1 MTPTAAP
8 NDRARTSRL
17 VRAPRRW
24 FPLEHAVQKT
34 STRTVPL
41 SRVRNIGIM
50 AHVDAGKTTTTERI
64 LYYTGVTSRI
74 GEVDDGAAFTDWM
87 TQEQERGISITA
99 AATTFGWK
107 GCVVN
112 LIDTPGHVDFTM
124 EVERSLRV
132 LDGAIAVFDAVEG
145 VQSQSETVWRQ
156 ADRYRIPRIAFINKC
171 DREGAEPARVLDEI
185 RTRLGASPIAIQ
197 LPVGLGPTFA
207 GVVDLI
213 TMRARTWDSASFGA
227 SFTDGPIPDD
237 LAEAAS
243 QARDAMV
250 EAIAERDDELM
261 AAYVAGRELSEDA
274 IRTALRRI
282 TLGNRG
288 VLALVGAAFKNLGIH
303 NLLDAVLDYLPSPAD
318 FAEIRGRDPRDPT
331 GAPTL
336 VRKLGRDGAPGELAD
351 TEPLAALAFKVQ
363 IDEAGGTLTFVRV
376 YAGCL
381 RVGDAVLNATKGHL
395 EHIGRL
401 VRMFAN
407 HREDIKQIEAGMIGA
422 VHDPV
427 PVAAQPSH
435 RARDAADEL
444 AGVPLARV
452 PLAATRLSTG
462 DTLADPRAP
471 ILLDAMRVPSPV
483 IGVVLE
489 PETDNDVARV
499 AQALERIAIEDPSF
513 RVATDP
519 DSGQVVI
526 SGMGELHLEI
536 IVERMRREFGVR
548 ARVGNPQVAYRE
560 TVTRRAEGEHKLM
573 RASSR
578 AGGPRGE
585 YGHVQLVVEPTDRGG
600 GYVYENRASTS
611 EIPQEHAPA
620 VEAGVAEAVERG
632 VLAGHPMIDLRVS
645 VVGGSYHPVDSNHYA
660 FKVAGSRAFV
670 EAAHKAAPTVL
681 EPVMAL
687 EVVTP
692 DEHVGDVL
700 GDLHARRGKVAGIT
714 ARPGVQTVACF
725 VPMASMFG
733 YATDLRNRTRGRAT
747 YAMELDHYAEVP
759 QQLRDD
765 LIASSARPGA

>member
-1 MTPTAAP
+1 VQTSFSRSCPAA
-8 NDRARTSRL
+8 L
-17 VRAPRRW
+17 VL
-24 FPLEHAVQKT
+24 LEHAVHKT
-34 STRTVPL
+34 DARTTPL
-41 SRVRNIGIM
+41 ARTRNIGIM

-64 LYYTGVTSRI
+64 LYYSGVTSRL
-74 GEVDDGAAFTDWM
+74 GSVDEGSSVTDWM
-87 TQEQERGISITA
+87 EQEQERGISITA

-107 GCVVN
+107 GHVVN

-156 ADRYRIPRIAFINKC
+156 ADRYRIPRIAFLNKC
-171 DREGAEPARVLDEI
+171 DREGADPERVLGEI
-185 RTRLGASPIAIQ
+185 KARLGASPIAIQ
-197 LPVGLGPTFA
+197 LALGLGPTFE

-213 TMRARTWDSASFGA
+213 TMRARTWDAASFGVK
-227 SFTDGPIPDD
+227 FTDGPIPDD
-237 LAEAAS
+237 HADAAAR
-243 QARDAMV
+243 ARDAML
-250 EAIAERDDELM
+250 EAIAELDDELM
-261 AAYVAGRELSEDA
+261 SAFVAERELPADM
-274 IRTALRRI
+274 IRAALRRV

-288 VLALVGAAFKNLGIH
+288 VPALVGAAFRNLGIH
-303 NLLDAVLDYLPSPAD
+303 NLLDAVLEYLPSPAD
-318 FAEIRGRDPRDPT
+318 FAEVRGRDPQDPS

-336 VRKLGRDGAPGELAD
+336 VRKLGSRAD
-351 TEPLAALAFKVQ
+351 AEPLAALAFKVQ

-395 EHIGRL
+395 EQIGRL

-427 PVAAQPSH
+427 PVTAHPSL
-435 RARDAADEL
+435 R
-444 AGVPLARV
+444 G
-452 PLAATRLSTG
+452 TRLSTG
-462 DTLADPRAP
+462 DTLVDPRAP

-483 IGVVLE
+483 MGVVIE
-489 PETDNDVARV
+489 PETDADVAKI

-513 RVATDP
+513 HVAADP
-519 DSGQVVI
+519 DSGQIVI

-536 IVERMRREFGVR
+536 VVERMRREFGVK
-548 ARVGNPQVAYRE
+548 ARIGNPQVAYRE
-560 TVTRRAEGEHKLM
+560 TVTRRGEGEHKLM

-670 EAAHKAAPTVL
+670 EAAQKAAPTVL
-681 EPVMAL
+681 EPVMSL

-765 LIASSARPGA
+765 LIAARA

>member
-1 MTPTAAP
+1 
-8 NDRARTSRL
+8 
-17 VRAPRRW
+17 V
-24 FPLEHAVQKT
+24 HKT
-34 STRTVPL
+34 SARSVPL
-41 SRVRNIGIM
+41 SRTRNIGIM

-64 LYYTGVTSRI
+64 LYYSGVTSRL
-74 GEVDDGAAFTDWM
+74 GDVDEGSAVTDWM
-87 TQEQERGISITA
+87 EQEQERGISITA
-99 AATTFGWK
+99 AATTFRWK
-107 GCVVN
+107 DHVVN

-156 ADRYRIPRIAFINKC
+156 ADRYRIPRIAFLNKC
-171 DREGAEPARVLDEI
+171 DREGADPERVLGAI
-185 RTRLGASPIAIQ
+185 KTRLGASPIAIQ
-197 LPVGLGPTFA
+197 LPLGLGPSFN

-213 TMRARTWDSASFGA
+213 TMRARTWDAATFGA
-227 SFTDGPIPDD
+227 TFTDGPIPEDH
-237 LAEAAS
+237 APAAGR
-243 QARDAMV
+243 ARDAML
-250 EAIAERDDELM
+250 EAIAELDDELM
-261 AAYVAGRELSEDA
+261 AAWVAGRELSHDA
-274 IRTALRRI
+274 IRAALRRI

-288 VLALVGAAFKNLGIH
+288 VPALVGAAFRNLGIH

-318 FAEIRGRDPRDPT
+318 FAEVRGRDPRDPT
-331 GAPTL
+331 GAPTV
-336 VRKLGRDGAPGELAD
+336 VRQIGGPGGSGEQAD
-351 TEPLAALAFKVQ
+351 REPLAALAFKVQ

-395 EHIGRL
+395 EQIGRL

-427 PVAAQPSH
+427 PVTAHPSL
-435 RARDAADEL
+435 R
-444 AGVPLARV
+444 G
-452 PLAATRLSTG
+452 TRLSTG

-483 IGVVLE
+483 MGVVIE
-489 PETDNDVARV
+489 PETDEDVAKI

-513 RVATDP
+513 HVTADP
-519 DSGQVVI
+519 DSGQIVI

-536 IVERMRREFGVR
+536 IVERMRREFGVN

-560 TVTRRAEGEHKLM
+560 TVTRRAEGEHKLS

-578 AGGPRGE
+578 ASGPRGE

-611 EIPQEHAPA
+611 DIPQEHAPA

-645 VVGGSYHPVDSNHYA
+645 VVGGSYHPVDSNPYA

-765 LIASSARPGA
+765 LIAARA

>member
-1 MTPTAAP
+1 VHKT
-8 NDRARTSRL
+8 DART
-17 VRAPRRW
+17 AP
-24 FPLEHAVQKT
+24 LA
-34 STRTVPL
+34 RT
-41 SRVRNIGIM
+41 RNIGIM

-64 LYYTGVTSRI
+64 LYYSGVTSRL
-74 GEVDDGAAFTDWM
+74 GNVDDGSTVTDWM
-87 TQEQERGISITA
+87 EQEQERGISITA

-107 GCVVN
+107 DHVVN

-171 DREGAEPARVLDEI
+171 DREGADPERVLGAI
-185 RTRLGASPIAIQ
+185 KTRLGASPIAIQ
-197 LPVGLGPTFA
+197 LPLGLGPEFE

-213 TMRARTWDSASFGA
+213 TMRARRWDAASFGVT
-227 SFTDGPIPDD
+227 FTDGPIPDD
-237 LAEAAS
+237 QAAAAS
-243 QARDAMV
+243 HARDAML
-250 EAIAERDDELM
+250 EAIAEHDDELM
-261 AAYVAGRELSEDA
+261 AAWVGGRELGDAA
-274 IRTALRRI
+274 IRAALRRI

-288 VLALVGAAFKNLGIH
+288 VPALVGAAFRNLGIH

-318 FAEIRGRDPRDPT
+318 FSEIRGRDPRDPT
-331 GAPTL
+331 GAPTV
-336 VRKLGRDGAPGELAD
+336 VRRIAAAASPGAPGEPAD
-351 TEPLAALAFKVQ
+351 REPLAALAFKVQ

-395 EHIGRL
+395 EQIGRL

-427 PVAAQPSH
+427 PVTAHPSL
-435 RARDAADEL
+435 R
-444 AGVPLARV
+444 GVRM
-452 PLAATRLSTG
+452 STG

-483 IGVVLE
+483 MGVAIE
-489 PETDNDVARV
+489 PETDEDVAKI

-513 RVATDP
+513 HVTADP
-519 DSGQVVI
+519 DSGQIVI

-536 IVERMRREFGVR
+536 IVERMRREFGIH

-578 AGGPRGE
+578 ASGPRGE

-632 VLAGHPMIDLRVS
+632 VLAGHPMVDLRVS

-670 EAAHKAAPTVL
+670 EAAHKAGPTVL

-714 ARPGVQTVACF
+714 SRPGVQTVACF

-765 LIASSARPGA
+765 LIAARA

>member
-1 MTPTAAP
+1 VQTSSSRSCPAA
-8 NDRARTSRL
+8 L
-17 VRAPRRW
+17 V
-24 FPLEHAVQKT
+24 PLEHAVHKT
-34 STRTVPL
+34 DPRTTPL
-41 SRVRNIGIM
+41 ARTRNIGIM

-64 LYYTGVTSRI
+64 LYYSGVTSRL
-74 GEVDDGAAFTDWM
+74 GSVDEGSSVTDWM
-87 TQEQERGISITA
+87 AQEQERGISITA

-107 GCVVN
+107 NHVVN

-156 ADRYRIPRIAFINKC
+156 ADRYRIPRIAFLNKC
-171 DREGAEPARVLDEI
+171 DRDGADPERVLGEI
-185 RTRLGASPIAIQ
+185 KARLGASPIAIQ
-197 LPVGLGPTFA
+197 LALGLGPAFE

-213 TMRARTWDSASFGA
+213 TMRARTWDAASFGVK
-227 SFTDGPIPDD
+227 FTDGPIPDD
-237 LAEAAS
+237 HADAAAR
-243 QARDAMV
+243 ARDAML
-250 EAIAERDDELM
+250 EAIAELDDELM
-261 AAYVAGRELSEDA
+261 SAFVAERELPADL
-274 IRTALRRI
+274 IRAALRRV

-288 VLALVGAAFKNLGIH
+288 VPALVGAAFRNLGIH
-303 NLLDAVLDYLPSPAD
+303 NLLDAVLEYLPSPAD
-318 FAEIRGRDPRDPT
+318 FAEVRGRDPQDPS
-331 GAPTL
+331 GAPIL
-336 VRKLGRDGAPGELAD
+336 VRKLGAGADA
-351 TEPLAALAFKVQ
+351 EPLAALAFKVQ

-395 EHIGRL
+395 EQIGRL

-407 HREDIKQIEAGMIGA
+407 HREDIKQIDAGMIGA

-427 PVAAQPSH
+427 PVTAHPSL
-435 RARDAADEL
+435 RQ
-444 AGVPLARV
+444 
-452 PLAATRLSTG
+452 TRLSTG

-483 IGVVLE
+483 MGVVIE
-489 PETDNDVARV
+489 PETDADVAKI

-513 RVATDP
+513 HVAADP
-519 DSGQVVI
+519 DSGQIVI

-536 IVERMRREFGVR
+536 VVERMRREFGVK
-548 ARVGNPQVAYRE
+548 ARIGNPQVAYRE
-560 TVTRRAEGEHKLM
+560 TVTRRGEGEHKLM

-670 EAAHKAAPTVL
+670 EAAQKAAPTVL
-681 EPVMAL
+681 EPVMSL

-765 LIASSARPGA
+765 LIAARA

>member
-1 MTPTAAP
+1 
-8 NDRARTSRL
+8 
-17 VRAPRRW
+17 
-24 FPLEHAVQKT
+24 
-34 STRTVPL
+34 
-41 SRVRNIGIM
+41 M

-64 LYYTGVTSRI
+64 LYYAGVSSRL
-74 GEVDDGAAFTDWM
+74 GNVDEGSTVTDWM
-87 TQEQERGISITA
+87 EQEQERGISITA
-99 AATTFGWK
+99 AATTFDWNDH
-107 GCVVN
+107 VVN

-171 DREGAEPARVLDEI
+171 DREGADPDRVVEAM
-185 RTRLGASPIAIQ
+185 RSRLGAAPIAIQ
-197 LPVGLGPTFA
+197 LPLGIGPSFE
-207 GVVDLI
+207 GVIDLI
-213 TMRARTWDSASFGA
+213 AMRARRWDAASFGA
-227 SFTDGPIPDD
+227 SFTDGPIPEDQAD
-237 LAEAAS
+237 VAS
-243 QARDAMV
+243 LARDMMI
-250 EAIAERDDELM
+250 EAIAELDDELM
-261 AAYVAGRELSEDA
+261 AAWVAGTALAAGA
-274 IRTALRRI
+274 IRAALRRI
-282 TLGNRG
+282 TLANRG
-288 VLALVGAAFKNLGIH
+288 VPALVGAAFRNLGIH

-318 FAEIRGRDPRDPT
+318 FIEVRGRDPQDPT
-331 GAPTL
+331 STATL
-336 VRKLGRDGAPGELAD
+336 VRKLGIGAD
-351 TEPLAALAFKVQ
+351 SEPLAALAFKVQ

-395 EHIGRL
+395 EQIGRL

-407 HREDIKQIEAGMIGA
+407 HREDIKQIDAGMIGA

-427 PVAAQPSH
+427 PVT
-435 RARDAADEL
+435 AADADSSFATRGPRDSL
-444 AGVPLARV
+444 DRSHAVRPYSSLRS
-452 PLAATRLSTG
+452 TRLSTG
-462 DTLADPRAP
+462 DTLVDPRSP

-483 IGVVLE
+483 MGVVIE
-489 PETDNDVARV
+489 PETDADVAMI

-513 RVATDP
+513 RVHADP
-519 DSGQVVI
+519 DSGQIVI

-536 IVERMRREFGVR
+536 VVERMRREFGVK
-548 ARVGNPQVAYRE
+548 ARIGNPQVAYRE

-573 RASSR
+573 RTSAR
-578 AGGPRGE
+578 VGGPRGE

-645 VVGGSYHPVDSNHYA
+645 VVGGSYHPVDSNPYA

-670 EAAHKAAPTVL
+670 DAAQKASPTVL

-692 DEHVGDVL
+692 DEHIGDVL

-765 LIASSARPGA
+765 LIAARA

>member
-1 MTPTAAP
+1 MKTTAA
-8 NDRARTSRL
+8 ARPWAPPQTSSSRSCPAAL
-17 VRAPRRW
+17 V
-24 FPLEHAVQKT
+24 PLEHAVHKT
-34 STRTVPL
+34 PARSVPL
-41 SRVRNIGIM
+41 SRTRNIGIM

-64 LYYTGVTSRI
+64 LYYSGVTSRL
-74 GEVDDGAAFTDWM
+74 GDVDEGSTVTDWM
-87 TQEQERGISITA
+87 EQEQERGISITA

-107 GCVVN
+107 NHVVN

-156 ADRYRIPRIAFINKC
+156 ADRYRIPRIAFLNKC
-171 DREGAEPARVLDEI
+171 DREGADPERVLGAI
-185 RTRLGASPIAIQ
+185 KTRLGAAPIAIQ
-197 LPVGLGPTFA
+197 LPLGLGPSFN

-213 TMRARTWDSASFGA
+213 TMRARTWDAATFGA
-227 SFTDGPIPDD
+227 TFTDGPIPEDQ
-237 LAEAAS
+237 APAAGR
-243 QARDAMV
+243 ARDAML
-250 EAIAERDDELM
+250 EAIAELDDELM
-261 AAYVAGRELSEDA
+261 AAWVAGRELSHDA
-274 IRTALRRI
+274 IRAALRRI

-288 VLALVGAAFKNLGIH
+288 VPALVGAAFRNLGIH

-318 FAEIRGRDPRDPT
+318 FAEVRGRDPRDPT
-331 GAPTL
+331 GAPTV
-336 VRKLGRDGAPGELAD
+336 VRQVGAGGGGAGDQAD
-351 TEPLAALAFKVQ
+351 KEPLAALAFKVQ

-376 YAGCL
+376 YTGCL

-395 EHIGRL
+395 EQIGRL

-427 PVAAQPSH
+427 PVTAA
-435 RARDAADEL
+435 
-444 AGVPLARV
+444 PLRGS
-452 PLAATRLSTG
+452 RLSTG

-483 IGVVLE
+483 MGVVIE
-489 PETDNDVARV
+489 PETDEDVAKI

-513 RVATDP
+513 HVTADP
-519 DSGQVVI
+519 DSGQIVI

-536 IVERMRREFGVR
+536 IVERMRREFGVN

-560 TVTRRAEGEHKLM
+560 TVTRRAEGEHKLS

-578 AGGPRGE
+578 ASGPRGE

-645 VVGGSYHPVDSNHYA
+645 VIGGSYHPVDSNPYA

-670 EAAHKAAPTVL
+670 EAAQKAAPTVL

-765 LIASSARPGA
+765 LIAARA

>member
-1 MTPTAAP
+1 
-8 NDRARTSRL
+8 
-17 VRAPRRW
+17 
-24 FPLEHAVQKT
+24 VQKT
-34 STRTVPL
+34 SSHSPHAGHGRSRAVPLTRT
-41 SRVRNIGIM
+41 RNIGIM

-64 LYYTGVTSRI
+64 LYYSGVTSRL
-74 GEVDDGAAFTDWM
+74 GEVDEGSTVTDWM

-99 AATTFGWK
+99 AAITFGWK
-107 GCVVN
+107 SHVVN

-171 DREGAEPARVLDEI
+171 DREGADPERVYAEMK
-185 RTRLGASPIAIQ
+185 TRLGAAPIPIQ
-197 LPVGLGPTFA
+197 LPLGLGPTSDEQRESMGGGFN

-213 TMRARTWDSASFGA
+213 TMRARTWDAATFGVA
-227 SFTDGPIPDD
+227 FTDGPIPDD
-237 LAEAAS
+237 QAEVAAR
-243 QARDAMV
+243 ARDAML
-250 EAIAERDDELM
+250 EAIAELDDELM
-261 AAYVAGRELSEDA
+261 AAWVAGRELTAEA
-274 IRTALRRI
+274 IRTALRRV
-282 TLGNRG
+282 TLANRG
-288 VLALVGAAFKNLGIH
+288 VPALVGAAFRNLGIH

-318 FAEIRGRDPRDPT
+318 FSEVRGRDPQDPT
-331 GAPTL
+331 GAPTQ
-336 VRKLGRDGAPGELAD
+336 VRRIGKAGELAD
-351 TEPLAALAFKVQ
+351 AEPLAALAFKVQ

-381 RVGDAVLNATKGHL
+381 RVGDAVLNATRGHL
-395 EHIGRL
+395 EQIGRL
-401 VRMFAN
+401 VRMFSN
-407 HREDIKQIEAGMIGA
+407 HREDIRQIEAGMIGA
-422 VHDPV
+422 VHDPA
-427 PVAAQPSH
+427 PVTAHPSM
-435 RARDAADEL
+435 R
-444 AGVPLARV
+444 G
-452 PLAATRLSTG
+452 TRLSTG
-462 DTLADPRAP
+462 DTLSDPRAP

-483 IGVVLE
+483 MGVVIE
-489 PETDNDVARV
+489 PETDEDVAKI

-513 RVATDP
+513 RVTTDP
-519 DSGQVVI
+519 DSGQIVI

-536 IVERMRREFGVR
+536 VVERMRREFGIR
-548 ARVGNPQVAYRE
+548 ARIGNPQVAYRE
-560 TVTRRAEGEHKLM
+560 TVTRRAEGEHKVV

-578 AGGPRGE
+578 ASGPRGE

-645 VVGGSYHPVDSNHYA
+645 VVGGSYHPVDSNPYA

-759 QQLRDD
+759 QQLRDE
-765 LIASSARPGA
+765 LIAARA

>member
-1 MTPTAAP
+1 
-8 NDRARTSRL
+8 
-17 VRAPRRW
+17 
-24 FPLEHAVQKT
+24 
-34 STRTVPL
+34 
-41 SRVRNIGIM
+41 M

-64 LYYTGVTSRI
+64 LYYSGVTSRL
-74 GEVDDGAAFTDWM
+74 GEVDEGSTVTDWM

-99 AATTFGWK
+99 AAITFGWK
-107 GCVVN
+107 NHVVN

-171 DREGAEPARVLDEI
+171 DREGADPARVQSEM

-197 LPVGLGPTFA
+197 LPLGLGPSSVGAGGTDAGGGFR

-213 TMRARTWDSASFGA
+213 TMRARTWDAATFGVA
-227 SFTDGPIPDD
+227 FSDGPIPDD
-237 LAEAAS
+237 QVAAAER
-243 QARDAMV
+243 ARDAML
-250 EAIAERDDELM
+250 EGLAELDDELM
-261 AAYVAGRELSEDA
+261 AAWVAGRELSPEA
-274 IRTALRRI
+274 IRAALRRV
-282 TLGNRG
+282 TLANRG
-288 VLALVGAAFKNLGIH
+288 VPALVGAAFRNLGIH

-318 FAEIRGRDPRDPT
+318 FSEVRGRDPQDPT

-336 VRKLGRDGAPGELAD
+336 VRRIGKAGELAD
-351 TEPLAALAFKVQ
+351 SEPLAALAFKVQ

-381 RVGDAVLNATKGHL
+381 RVGDAVLNATRGHL
-395 EHIGRL
+395 EQIGRL

-407 HREDIKQIEAGMIGA
+407 HREDIRQIEAGMIGA
-422 VHDPV
+422 VHDPA
-427 PVAAQPSH
+427 PVTAHPSL
-435 RARDAADEL
+435 R
-444 AGVPLARV
+444 G
-452 PLAATRLSTG
+452 TRLSTG
-462 DTLADPRAP
+462 DTLSDPRAP

-483 IGVVLE
+483 MGVVIE
-489 PETDNDVARV
+489 PETDEDIARI

-513 RVATDP
+513 RVTTDP
-519 DSGQVVI
+519 DSGQIVI

-536 IVERMRREFGVR
+536 VVERMRREFGIK

-560 TVTRRAEGEHKLM
+560 TVTRRGEGEHKLVRTSA
-573 RASSR
+573 RAS
-578 AGGPRGE
+578 GPRGE

-600 GYVYENRASTS
+600 GYIYENRASTS

-645 VVGGSYHPVDSNHYA
+645 VVGGSYHPVDSNPYA

-759 QQLRDD
+759 QQLRDE
-765 LIASSARPGA
+765 LIAARA

>member
-1 MTPTAAP
+1 
-8 NDRARTSRL
+8 
-17 VRAPRRW
+17 
-24 FPLEHAVQKT
+24 
-34 STRTVPL
+34 
-41 SRVRNIGIM
+41 M

-64 LYYTGVTSRI
+64 LYYAGMTSRL
-74 GEVDDGAAFTDWM
+74 GNVDEGSAVTDWM
-87 TQEQERGISITA
+87 EQEQERGISITA
-99 AATTFGWK
+99 AATTLCWK
-107 GCVVN
+107 DCVVN

-197 LPVGLGPTFA
+197 LPLGLGPTFA

-213 TMRARTWDSASFGA
+213 TMRARTWDAASFGVA
-227 SFTDGPIPDD
+227 FTDGPIPED
-237 LAEAAS
+237 LAEAANR
-243 QARDAMV
+243 ARDAML
-250 EAIAERDDELM
+250 EAIAELDDELM
-261 AAYVAGRELSEDA
+261 AAWVTGRELPPAA
-274 IRTALRRI
+274 IRTALRRV

-288 VLALVGAAFKNLGIH
+288 VPALVGAAFKNLGIH

-318 FAEIRGRDPRDPT
+318 FVEIRGRDPRDPT
-331 GAPTL
+331 GGPTL
-336 VRKLGRDGAPGELAD
+336 IRRIGRAGELAD
-351 TEPLAALAFKVQ
+351 SEPLAALAFKVQ
-363 IDEAGGTLTFVRV
+363 VDEDGGTLTFVRV

-395 EHIGRL
+395 EQIGRL

-422 VHDPV
+422 VHDP
-427 PVAAQPSH
+427 
-435 RARDAADEL
+435 
-444 AGVPLARV
+444 
-452 PLAATRLSTG
+452 AATASSSRAGRLSTG

-471 ILLDAMRVPSPV
+471 ILLDAMRFPSPV
-483 IGVVLE
+483 MGVVIE
-489 PETDNDVARV
+489 PETDGDVARV
-499 AQALERIAIEDPSF
+499 ARALERIAIEDPSF
-513 RVATDP
+513 RVTPDP
-519 DSGQVVI
+519 DSGQIVI

-536 IVERMRREFGVR
+536 IVERMRREFGVK

-560 TVTRRAEGEHKLM
+560 TVTRRGEGEHKLV

-585 YGHVQLVVEPTDRGG
+585 YGHVRLVVEPTARGG

-765 LIASSARPGA
+765 LIAARA

>member
-1 MTPTAAP
+1 VHKTSARIVPL
-8 NDRARTSRL
+8 ART
-17 VRAPRRW
+17 
-24 FPLEHAVQKT
+24 
-34 STRTVPL
+34 
-41 SRVRNIGIM
+41 RNIGIM

-64 LYYTGVTSRI
+64 LYYSGVTSRL
-74 GEVDDGAAFTDWM
+74 GSVDEGSTVTDWM
-87 TQEQERGISITA
+87 EQEQERGISITA
-99 AATTFGWK
+99 AAITFRWNNH
-107 GCVVN
+107 VVN

-156 ADRYRIPRIAFINKC
+156 ADRYRIPRIAFLNKC
-171 DREGAEPARVLDEI
+171 DREGADPQRVLDAI
-185 RTRLGASPIAIQ
+185 KTRLGASPIAIQ
-197 LPVGLGPTFA
+197 MPLGLGPMVDERSETIGGGDPAGSTGGAGGKAPRGFH

-213 TMRARTWDSASFGA
+213 TMRARTWDAASFGA
-227 SFTDGPIPDD
+227 TFTDGPIPDD
-237 LAEAAS
+237 HAAAAGR
-243 QARDAMV
+243 AREGML
-250 EAIAERDDELM
+250 EAIAELDDEFM
-261 AAYVAGRELSEDA
+261 AAWVAGRELSHEA
-274 IRTALRRI
+274 IRAALRRVA
-282 TLGNRG
+282 LGNRG
-288 VLALVGAAFKNLGIH
+288 VPALVGAAFRNLGIH

-318 FAEIRGRDPRDPT
+318 VTEVRGRDPRDPT
-331 GAPTL
+331 GAPTV
-336 VRKLGRDGAPGELAD
+336 VRRISGSSGPGASGELAD
-351 TEPLAALAFKVQ
+351 AEPLAALAFKVQ

-376 YAGCL
+376 YTGCL
-381 RVGDAVLNATKGHL
+381 RVGDAVLNATKGQL
-395 EHIGRL
+395 EQIGRL

-427 PVAAQPSH
+427 PVTEGDRSKDRNLSAVKIP
-435 RARDAADEL
+435 L
-444 AGVPLARV
+444 AGG
-452 PLAATRLSTG
+452 TRMATG

-483 IGVVLE
+483 MGVVIE
-489 PETDNDVARV
+489 PETDEDIAKI

-513 RVATDP
+513 HVSADP
-519 DSGQVVI
+519 DSGQIVI

-536 IVERMRREFGVR
+536 VVERMRREFGVH

-560 TVTRRAEGEHKLM
+560 TVTRRAEGEHKLS

-578 AGGPRGE
+578 ALGPRGE

-645 VVGGSYHPVDSNHYA
+645 VVGGSYHPVDSNAYA
-660 FKVAGSRAFV
+660 FKAAGGRAFV

-765 LIASSARPGA
+765 LIAARA

>member
-1 MTPTAAP
+1 
-8 NDRARTSRL
+8 
-17 VRAPRRW
+17 
-24 FPLEHAVQKT
+24 VQKT
-34 STRTVPL
+34 PSRPVPLTRT
-41 SRVRNIGIM
+41 RNIGIM

-64 LYYTGVTSRI
+64 LYYAGTTSRI
-74 GEVDDGAAFTDWM
+74 GEVNEGSTVTDWM
-87 TQEQERGISITA
+87 EQEQERGISITA
-99 AATTFGWK
+99 AATTFGWNQH
-107 GCVVN
+107 VVN

-171 DREGAEPARVLDEI
+171 DREGADPRRVRDEI

-197 LPVGLGPTFA
+197 LPVGLGPTDDQDEGGFT
-207 GVVDLI
+207 GVIDLI
-213 TMRARTWDSASFGA
+213 AMRARTWDAASFGA
-227 SFTDGPIPDD
+227 KFTDGPIPDE
-237 LAEAAS
+237 LVTAANT
-243 QARDAMV
+243 ARDEML
-250 EAIAERDDELM
+250 EAIAELDDELM
-261 AAYVAGRELSEDA
+261 AAWVSGRELSDEA
-274 IRTALRRI
+274 IRRALRRI

-288 VLALVGAAFKNLGIH
+288 VPALVGAAFRNLGIH

-318 FAEIRGRDPRDPT
+318 FSEVRGRDPKDPT
-331 GAPTL
+331 GAPTQ
-336 VRKLGRDGAPGELAD
+336 VRRMGKAGELAD
-351 TEPLAALAFKVQ
+351 SEPLAALAFKVQ
-363 IDEAGGTLTFVRV
+363 IEEGGGTLTFVRV

-381 RVGDAVLNATKGHL
+381 RVGDSVLNATKGHL
-395 EHIGRL
+395 EHIRGL

-422 VHDPV
+422 VHDPA
-427 PVAAQPSH
+427 PVTAHPSL
-435 RARDAADEL
+435 R
-444 AGVPLARV
+444 G
-452 PLAATRLSTG
+452 TRLSTG

-471 ILLDAMRVPSPV
+471 ILLDPMRVPSPV
-483 IGVVLE
+483 IGVVIE
-489 PETDNDVARV
+489 PQTEEDIAKI

-513 RVATDP
+513 RVSTDP
-519 DSGQVVI
+519 SSGQTMI

-536 IVERMRREFGVR
+536 VVERMRREFGVN
-548 ARVGNPQVAYRE
+548 ARIGNPKVAYRE

-765 LIASSARPGA
+765 LMTARA